1 MTKTTELRLGNW
13 VHSLETNSHVKIT
26 AIDEEGY
33 IAINTITFDGQDD
46 SMIDPIELTEEVLL
60 KCRFVINDGI
70 FEKEG
75 IRLFQVRNLYFRGN
89 FPIKSDIKTLHQL
102 QNLYFAL
109 TNKELEYE
117 V

>member
-1 MTKTTELRLGNW
+1 MVKVNELKLGNW
-13 VHSLETNSHVKIT
+13 VHFLGALTE
-26 AIDEEGY
+26 IDEEFLY
-33 IAINTITFDGQDD
+33 LLYDKKSDLESSD
-46 SMIDPIELTEEVLL
+46 LDPIELTEEILF
-60 KCRFVINDGI
+60 KCGFVINNGI

-75 IRLFQVRNLYFRGN
+75 IRLHPIRNLYFRGN
-89 FPIKSDIKTLHQL
+89 FPIKSDIKHLHQL